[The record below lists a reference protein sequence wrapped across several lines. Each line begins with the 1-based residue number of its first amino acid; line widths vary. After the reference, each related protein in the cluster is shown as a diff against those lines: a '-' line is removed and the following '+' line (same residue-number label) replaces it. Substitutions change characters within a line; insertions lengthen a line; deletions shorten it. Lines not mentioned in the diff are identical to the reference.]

1 MKVTPGVTYHQFEE
15 KIYVHSVNDQKD
27 YIFEGIAF
35 DVLDFFAKNN
45 DATFDDLCEKLSREY
60 DVEDMKEFRND
71 MHEFVTELLEEKILD
86 DGSNSDDEWSN
97 KIPMEVASYFSKEH
111 KLFSMSIELTY
122 RCVERCIHCYI
133 DDAPKFCAADELTL
147 EEYKDILRQAR
158 EMGCVN
164 VLFTGGEVLLRP
176 DLCDIVEYA
185 TSLGFIVNVYT
196 TGVGLTDKVFD
207 RLCAAKV
214 NGISVSLYS
223 GIAEEHDKITGVK
236 GSFEK
241 TLKAA
246 LMFKSAGVG
255 TFIKCVAMKQN
266 IDSLESLYEL
276 GKRLDIYVSAV
287 PRVVS
292 GHEKKCAA
300 DYSLGT
306 EELYKKFYELR
317 SKYVS
322 DEPVTETVPREQI
335 LNGNTCG
342 AGLSSLSIDPLGG
355 VHPCLT
361 FPKAFGSIRKE
372 SLKNLWEKSRN
383 LPYLKNRLM
392 RKVTPQC
399 ETCEYIENC
408 QVCVAALVAEKGEYF
423 CDCGDT
429 LLMAKAITELN
440 KNHRQ

>member
-60 DVEDMKEFRND
+60 DVEDMEEFRND

-276 GKRLDIYVSAV
+276 GKRLGLYVTVSS
-287 PRVVS
+287 RVIS
-292 GHEKKCAA
+292 GHESKKSE
-300 DYSLGT
+300 DYSFGNV
-306 EELYKKFYELR
+306 ELYRKFFKMNSRYISVDKTAKKF
-317 SKYVS
+317 S
-322 DEPVTETVPREQI
+322 REEM
-335 LNGNTCG
+335 LNRAACG
-342 AGLSSLSIDPLGG
+342 AGINAMSIDPFGG
-355 VHPCLT
+355 VHACNT
-361 FPKAFGSIRKE
+361 FHKPAGNLRQE
-372 SLKNLWEKSRN
+372 SLNDIWNRMGSLN
-383 LPYLKNRLM
+383 LPNRRM
-392 RKVTPQC
+392 RDVTPKCADC
-399 ETCEYIENC
+399 ECLEYC
-408 QVCVAALVAEKGEYF
+408 TVCVADL
-423 CDCGDT
+423 
-429 LLMAKAITELN
+429 LN
-440 KNHRQ
+440 KNRGNVIGDCGENILQAQAAAEILC